1 MVTVIIYMVFSF
13 NNSSA
18 QSNSSIL
25 IENELEKVYKPSGP
39 DVDVFIEGTFQN
51 DNLRGG
57 PGNQHISGGKRDDK
71 ILGNDGDDI
80 LEGGDGDNIL
90 EGGPGKDK
98 QEGGKGADLFICDEA
113 DRSIDFDS
121 ED

>member
-1 MVTVIIYMVFSF
+1 MISRFKLVKFKADIKLKLFSILFMVTVIIYMVFSF

-57 PGNQHISGGKRDDK
+57 PGN
-71 ILGNDGDDI
+71 
-80 LEGGDGDNIL
+80 
-90 EGGPGKDK
+90 
-98 QEGGKGADLFICDEA
+98 
-113 DRSIDFDS
+113 
-121 ED
+121 